1 MKTLIKWTLWQRRYS
16 VIWWSIGL
24 IAFITLELSVYPSI
38 RDSAQELNKALAQMP
53 AAARNLFGSQD
64 LFSPVGYLNSRLF
77 YLLMP
82 LMLSI
87 LAIGLGSS
95 LIAREESDG
104 TIELLMSRPV
114 SRAKLI
120 LAKIIA
126 GLAVVMAVSAAAT
139 LAMLVL
145 VKLVNLAVPLPRVA
159 FAALGA
165 TILAL
170 LFGSLALAIS
180 SFGRL
185 GRGASIGIA
194 SLIGLGSYI
203 IASLESSVHW
213 LQMPAK
219 VLPYHYY
226 NPSQVLNGSY
236 AWMVLGVFSAIS
248 IGFCIVAWLAFRRR
262 DLLGS

>member
-1 MKTLIKWTLWQRRYS
+1 MLIKWTLWQRRWS
-16 VIWWSIGL
+16 IFWWSIGL

-38 RDSAQELNKALAQMP
+38 RDSAQELNKALEQLP
-53 AAARNLFGSQD
+53 ATARNLFGSQD

-104 TIELLMSRPV
+104 TIELLLGRSV
-114 SRAKLI
+114 SRAKL
-120 LAKIIA
+120 LVSKIFS
-126 GLAVVMAVSAAAT
+126 GLAIVVIVSGIAT
-139 LAMLVL
+139 LALLIL
-145 VKLVNLAVPLPRVA
+145 VKAVSLSVPLPRVA
-159 FAALGA
+159 FAALGS

-170 LFGSLALAIS
+170 LFGSLALAIA

-203 IASLESSVHW
+203 IASLETSVHW
-213 LQMPAK
+213 LQTPAK
-219 VLPYHYY
+219 ILPYHYH
-226 NPSQVLNGSY
+226 NPTDVLNGNY
-236 AWMVLGVFSAIS
+236 NWMVLGVFSLIS
-248 IGFCIVAWLAFRRR
+248 IGFCVVAWLAFRRR